1 MIHTTAAGT
10 TYLTGPVV
18 RVIASTRFE
27 YDASWQMGAFIEGLD
42 IDPSD
47 YTADLAQGV
56 DSPLEALPKL
66 AGQLCYLSFEP
77 GRFTRTADT
86 PRYLENIMRQRHGS
100 VLEHASVTMLFE
112 GVDRTVTHELV
123 RHRAG
128 MAYSQVSQRYVSGRA
143 LRFVERIEF
152 QRAADLHQAFE
163 ERIDAA
169 VAQYEQA
176 TKRLLTL
183 QREGYAG
190 LAGDSATDRRKHVQ
204 QVARA
209 VLPNDTEAPILVT
222 GNLRAWRHV
231 LEMRTSPHADTAIR
245 RPFVAAWRQLVRM
258 APAVFRDFE
267 LSAGDDGV
275 ECLVPKYSGV

>member
-10 TYLTGPVV
+10 PYLTEPVV
-18 RVIASTRFE
+18 RVIASTRLE
-27 YDASWQMGAFIEGLD
+27 HDASWQVGSFANGLGIEANDYATDWADGA
-42 IDPSD
+42 
-47 YTADLAQGV
+47 

-77 GRFTRTADT
+77 GRFTRTVDT

-183 QREGYAG
+183 QREGYAA

-204 QVARA
+204 QVARS

-245 RPFVAAWRQLVRM
+245 RPFVDAWRRLNEM
-258 APAVFRDFE
+258 APAVFGDFE
-267 LSAGDDGV
+267 RVTADDGM
-275 ECLVPKYSGV
+275 ECLTPRYSGV